1 MPVIE
6 VSLKKHQNKTDA
18 RGNQNAFFEWCDNN
32 GLGKEGFD
40 VCVRSEET
48 WKGKNI
54 TYFIASY
61 GSFETLEGWIVYI
74 SYRGDILNV
83 VRYHT
88 WKWEKGGAILA
99 SHKLDK
105 FANI

>member
-6 VSLKKHQNKTDA
+6 IELKKHQNKTDA
-18 RGNQNAFFEWCDNN
+18 KGNSNAFFEWCDRV
-32 GLGKEGFD
+32 GLGKEGYD
-40 VCVRSEET
+40 ICVRSEEV
-48 WKGKNI
+48 WKQNPI
-54 TYFIASY
+54 TYFVASY
-61 GSFETLEGWIVYI
+61 GQFETLDGWMLYI
-74 SYRGDILNV
+74 TYRGDILNV

-88 WKWEKGGAILA
+88 WRWDGKKAVLA